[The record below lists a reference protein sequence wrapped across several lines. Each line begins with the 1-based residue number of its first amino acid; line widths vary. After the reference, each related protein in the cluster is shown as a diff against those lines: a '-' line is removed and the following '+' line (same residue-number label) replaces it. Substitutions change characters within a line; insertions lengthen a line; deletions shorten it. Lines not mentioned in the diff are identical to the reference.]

1 MIKTSAS
8 QAAVGC
14 FDFVCSG
21 GNTVAV
27 VDIGESGIASQ
38 LPCTHINKVTGGYL
52 LACYCQ
58 PATASPLLP
67 AQPIGAPVA
76 KAVRHAGRQ
85 GTRSRRQGLLLL
97 CRGHNGA
104 ETMWHDGGGT
114 QGRWRCLLLLRLLLD
129 ATAVV
134 PRPPRC
140 SSGCSGSR
148 AHGVVRL

>member
-58 PATASPLLP
+58 PATAALHSCQQDDRHGDNHTVIACYCQSATASLPRPATAQLLCPATAHLLCPATAHLLCLATASLLP
-67 AQPIGAPVA
+67 CHTPKAPLVA
-76 KAVRHAGRQ
+76 DPMPM
-85 GTRSRRQGLLLL
+85 SSPPS
-97 CRGHNGA
+97 
-104 ETMWHDGGGT
+104 
-114 QGRWRCLLLLRLLLD
+114 LRLL
-129 ATAVV
+129 
-134 PRPPRC
+134 P
-140 SSGCSGSR
+140 
-148 AHGVVRL
+148 